1 MNSFDIYKDISKRTD
16 GDIYIGVVGPVRT
29 GKSTFIKNFME
40 KLVIPNIENDYVKTR
55 TQDELPQSAEGNTI
69 MTTEPKFVPNEAV
82 KISLE
87 GNIDLNVRLID
98 CVGYIVE
105 GASGHIIDN
114 QPRMVSTPWSEQKMP
129 FAQAAELGTQKVIKD
144 HSTIA
149 VVLTTDGTIT
159 NIPRE
164 SYINSEARVI
174 KELKDLN
181 KPFVIVLNTAT
192 PEAESTI
199 EIARQMENKYATK
212 VIVCDC
218 KKLSQEDINDILEEA
233 LYQFPIGEVDIILP
247 KWLEAMSAK
256 HWLKESIISSV
267 MEMSQKIKGIRDI
280 QESMSILEN
289 NENVKKIYADNI
301 NLGEGKAGVEVSLM
315 DNLFYNILSETTGME
330 IESEYELISM
340 MKQLAEAKKA
350 YDKIKFALD
359 EVNKKGYGIVTPS
372 VEEMTI
378 SEPQVLK
385 QGNRFGIK
393 IDADAPSIHLIKT
406 NIKTSVAP
414 IVGSEE
420 QSKDLVSYLSS
431 QYKDNAENMWE
442 YSIFGRTLKDL
453 MTDDLNAK
461 LLRMPEDTQYK
472 FKETLQKIINEGS
485 GGLICIML

>member
-1 MNSFDIYKDISKRTD
+1 MNSFDIYKDISKRTA

-40 KLVIPNIENDYVKTR
+40 KLVIPNIENDYVRTR
-55 TQDELPQSAEGNTI
+55 TQDELPQSAEGTAI

-98 CVGYIVE
+98 CVGYIVD
-105 GASGHIIDN
+105 GASGHIIDG

-149 VVLTTDGTIT
+149 VVLTSDGTIA

-164 SYINSEARVI
+164 SYINSENRVI
-174 KELKDLN
+174 NELKDIN
-181 KPFVIVLNTAT
+181 KPFVIVLNTAA
-192 PEAESTI
+192 PEAEATL
-199 EIARQMENKYATK
+199 EIARQMENKYGSR
-212 VIVCDC
+212 VIVTDC
-218 KKLSQEDINDILEEA
+218 KNLSQEDINKILEEA
-233 LYQFPIGEVDIILP
+233 LYQFPIGEIDIMLP
-247 KWLEAMSAK
+247 KWLEAMPLK
-256 HWLKESIISSV
+256 HWLKESIIDSLK
-267 MEMSQKIKGIRDI
+267 EMAQKIRGIRDI
-280 QESMSILEN
+280 QKNIATLEE
-289 NENVKKIYADNI
+289 NENVKKIYADSI
-301 NLGEGKAGVEVSLM
+301 NLGDGKVNVEVSLK

-330 IESEYELISM
+330 IASEYELISM
-340 MKQLAEAKKA
+340 MKQLSEAKRA
-350 YDKIKFALD
+350 YDKIRFALD

-393 IDADAPSIHLIKT
+393 IDADAPSIHMIKT

-420 QSKDLVSYLSS
+420 QSKELVGYLKS
-431 QYKDNAENMWE
+431 QYKDNPENMWE
-442 YSIFGRTLKDL
+442 YSIFGRSLKDL
-453 MTDDLNAK
+453 ITDDLNAK

-472 FKETLQKIINEGS
+472 FKEALQKIINEGS